1 MLKSDYQQCTHNFI
15 FYSSIGRNS
24 QFKKEKRMENKKI
37 TKYEYRFEVAS
48 ERNKIS
54 GYTLIP
60 HNTREAEAQH
70 MTEHDALQAIQRHAL
85 KGETEEVKRLLLEF
99 PEFKREDLKKMLIR
113 SVATQGRTLE
123 I

>member
-15 FYSSIGRNS
+15 YYSSIGRNS

-37 TKYEYRFEVAS
+37 TKYEFRFEVAS
-48 ERNKIS
+48 ERNKIA

-60 HNTREAEAQH
+60 HNNREAEAQH

-99 PEFKREDLKKMLIR
+99 PEFKREDLKRMLIR
-113 SVATQGRTLE
+113 SVATHGRTLE